1 MYSGIIQTAITK
13 RLPLELDYRQPSDSK
28 TGIMFQES
36 TPGNTE
42 YRDRPRPQEIEFDRR
57 LI

>member
-13 RLPLELDYRQPSDSK
+13 GLPLELDYRQPADAK
-28 TGIMFQES
+28 TGIIFQES
-36 TPGNTE
+36 APGSTE
-42 YRDRPRPQEIEFDRR
+42 YRDRPDPQEIEFDRR